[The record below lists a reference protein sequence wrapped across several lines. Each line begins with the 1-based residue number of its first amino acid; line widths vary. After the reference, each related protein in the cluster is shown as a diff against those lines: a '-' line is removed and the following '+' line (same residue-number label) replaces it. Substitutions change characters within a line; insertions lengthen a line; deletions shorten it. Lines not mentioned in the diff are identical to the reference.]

1 MERRDRGRFIRGLVA
16 VGDFCCINLVF
27 LMVYLFFDSD
37 MTHQFNQKIV
47 WLLLNIS
54 YFPVVLMF
62 NQIHNTRI
70 IYIDSLLLAAS
81 ESVVLLFLIFILL
94 LTFLQIEVGTIVLL
108 TFFVGFFISL
118 NLWWLLASRV
128 LKYYRS
134 KGFNF
139 KRIII
144 VGAGKTGLMLFRELH
159 SDLGYGYKFL
169 GFFDDNAELKGQ
181 IPQLLGDIG
190 MVEKF
195 ALENNVDEIY
205 CALPGSQDAKIL
217 NLLQFSERHAIRFFI
232 VPEISRYVLR
242 RLHFQIMGR
251 VPVLSVREEPLQ
263 RWEMRAVKRFF
274 DFVFSSVILLLSPL
288 WLLPIA
294 ICVKLSSPG
303 PVLFKQKRTGFMGRE
318 FNCLKFRT
326 MRVNNECDKLQATK
340 GDPRIT
346 RIGEFLRKTSLDE
359 LPQFI
364 NVFKGEMS
372 VVGPRPHMLKHTKDY
387 SAIID
392 KYMVRHFIKPG
403 LTGWAQVNGY
413 RGETKELWQMEKR
426 VEYDVWYIENWNFM
440 LDMKIIFLTLIG
452 IFKGDKNAF

>member
-1 MERRDRGRFIRGLVA
+1 M
-16 VGDFCCINLVF
+16 
-27 LMVYLFFDSD
+27 
-37 MTHQFNQKIV
+37 
-47 WLLLNIS
+47 
-54 YFPVVLMF
+54 
-62 NQIHNTRI
+62 
-70 IYIDSLLLAAS
+70 
-81 ESVVLLFLIFILL
+81 
-94 LTFLQIEVGTIVLL
+94 
-108 TFFVGFFISL
+108 
-118 NLWWLLASRV
+118 
-128 LKYYRS
+128 
-134 KGFNF
+134 
-139 KRIII
+139 
-144 VGAGKTGLMLFRELH
+144 
-159 SDLGYGYKFL
+159 
-169 GFFDDNAELKGQ
+169 KGQ
-181 IPQLLGDIG
+181 IPQLLGDTG

-251 VPVLSVREEPLQ
+251 VPVLSVRE
-263 RWEMRAVKRFF
+263 
-274 DFVFSSVILLLSPL
+274 D
-288 WLLPIA
+288 
-294 ICVKLSSPG
+294 
-303 PVLFKQKRTGFMGRE
+303 
-318 FNCLKFRT
+318 NCLKFRT
-326 MRVNNECDKLQATK
+326 MRVNNESDKLQATK